1 MPSKTP
7 PTKTNQTNQSP
18 LNTYKNQPKNGVYMH
33 FSTKKKRPQQ
43 TQTKKTKRNPFM
55 FTNNQKSRN
64 GHYVKEKGSLSKE

>member
-33 FSTKKKRPQQ
+33 FSTKKNDRNKRKQKRPKETLLCSQ
-43 TQTKKTKRNPFM
+43 TIK
-55 FTNNQKSRN
+55 NQ
-64 GHYVKEKGSLSKE
+64 GTAIM